1 MGNRNVA
8 VCTGIRAVWALLPI
22 AACLLALCSSA
33 AAAGETLYA
42 SPDGDSG
49 GVCSKESPCSIGGAV
64 NEARDG
70 DRVSLE
76 AGRYGISAIGL
87 MVAEEIDLGGT
98 VGAPAILETGAHADV
113 HVTDKS
119 NAVLHDMRLEGDG
132 ALELESGTAERLFVA
147 HYGVLN
153 DACKLDKGTTLRDS
167 VCWTKELNEEAK
179 GVSNALS
186 ISSSGAGLDKPVVL
200 RNVTAIADD
209 KEGNAIHLFSAAEA
223 KLQVDAANV
232 IARSVN
238 GVDAVSA
245 INEEEGDYPEAHLSI
260 VHSDFGELVEKAPQ
274 ATVTS
279 PSTNGNVSAA
289 PTFLDLPGGDFHVGG
304 DSPTIDGGVFDSSV
318 GAIDLEGHARAQ
330 AGCFGAFPV
339 PDMGPYERTA
349 TAACPPPP
357 PPPPRPVEPKR
368 PVFRVI
374 SLVLNKKTG
383 GGRLLV
389 EVPGAGILSLTG
401 TGVKLVRRTA
411 PAEGSVISLPIQAW
425 AITRVR
431 LAKTGK
437 TKVHLRVAFE
447 GHDSPLEEWGK
458 AVLLRKKT
466 G

>member
-1 MGNRNVA
+1 MGNRSVA
-8 VCTGIRAVWALLPI
+8 VCTGIRAVWALFAV
-22 AACLLALCSSA
+22 AACLLAFCSSA
-33 AAAGETLYA
+33 AAAGDTLYA
-42 SPDGDSG
+42 SPEGDG
-49 GVCSKESPCSIGGAV
+49 GVCSKELPCSIGGAV
-64 NEARDG
+64 NEAVDG

-76 AGRYGISAIGL
+76 GGEYTLSAIGL
-87 MVAEEIDLGGT
+87 LVAEEIDLGGT
-98 VGAPAILETGAHADV
+98 VGAPAILDTTSHADV

-119 NAVLHDMRLEGDG
+119 KAVLHDIRLEGEG
-132 ALELESGTAERLFVA
+132 SLELESGTAERVFVA
-147 HYGVLN
+147 HDGVLD
-153 DACKLDKGTTLRDS
+153 DACKLDKGTTLRNA
-167 VCWTKELNEEAK
+167 VCWTVEVNEETK

-209 KEGNAIHLFSAAEA
+209 KEGNAIHLFSAADA

-232 IARSVN
+232 IARSVH
-238 GVDAVSA
+238 GVDVVAEF
-245 INEEEGDYPEAHLSI
+245 NEEEGGYPEAHLNIS
-260 VHSDFGELVEKAPQ
+260 HSDFGELVDKAPQ
-274 ATVTS
+274 ASVTS
-279 PSTNGNVSAA
+279 PSTNGNTSAA
-289 PTFLDLPGGDFHVGG
+289 PTFLDLSGGDFHVGA
-304 DSPTIDGGVFDSSV
+304 DSPTIDGGIFDPSV
-318 GAIDLEGHARAQ
+318 GSIDLEGHERAQ
-330 AGCFGAFPV
+330 AGCFGALPV
-339 PDMGPYERTA
+339 PDMGAYERTA

-357 PPPPRPVEPKR
+357 PPPPRPVVPKG

-389 EVPGAGILSLTG
+389 EVPGSGILSLTG
-401 TGVKLVRRTA
+401 AGVKLVRRTA
-411 PAEGSVISLPIQAW
+411 PAEGGVISLPIQAW

-447 GHDSPLEEWGK
+447 GQNSGLEEWGK